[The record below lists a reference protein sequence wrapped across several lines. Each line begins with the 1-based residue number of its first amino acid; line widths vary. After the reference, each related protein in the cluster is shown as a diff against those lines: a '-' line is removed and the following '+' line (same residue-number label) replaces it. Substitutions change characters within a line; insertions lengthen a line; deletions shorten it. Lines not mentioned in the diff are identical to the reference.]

1 MHCELQYMPLFH
13 GIMMKITY
21 SQYGGFVFSH
31 IMHYYQYYYYILYN
45 VENDKNFVIKRCE

>member
-31 IMHYYQYYYYILYN
+31 IMHYYQYYYILYN